1 MQIREI
7 TRVVWKGMLGTVLA
21 TTRTEYFVAFQ
32 QACQYVPKEDCTL
45 VYGYLKHE
53 LLEQ

>member
-32 QACQYVPKEDCTL
+32 QACQYVPKEDCIL
-45 VYGYLKHE
+45 AYGYLKHE
-53 LLEQ
+53 TQQ